1 MFEPQL
7 RRKSRWASKFAYKSF
22 WDYDESQKFLL
33 CAASGA
39 PAAMQTPILDV
50 SRRQFSKEV

>member
-7 RRKSRWASKFAYKSF
+7 RKKSRWASKFRDKSF
-22 WDYDESQKFLL
+22 WDYDGSQKFLL
-33 CAASGA
+33 CAACGA
-39 PAAMQTPILDV
+39 PAAMQTSMFDV